1 MLTCAVLLAFF
12 QVSGPSDVWFGVGFD
27 ATLMDQQP
35 YAIIVDGHGS
45 VTERQLAKESPGT
58 QLQQSVKV
66 VSSTVAAG
74 IRTVSACVN
83 VCVRACVN
91 VCVRACVCVN
101 LCTCVTLCVRVNV
114 CTCGSVRECARACVA
129 TFFFGVLCAC
139 VVFWLGVSS
148 SRHPLELLLLLVLVE
163 CCTHTLSIYADVRS
177 LPVT

>member
-74 IRTVSACVN
+74 IRTVSACVC
-83 VCVRACVN
+83 VCVYVCVCVN
-91 VCVRACVCVN
+91 VCVRACVCVTV
-101 LCTCVTLCVRVNV
+101 CTCVNV
-114 CTCGSVRECARACVA
+114 CTC
-129 TFFFGVLCAC
+129 
-139 VVFWLGVSS
+139 
-148 SRHPLELLLLLVLVE
+148 
-163 CCTHTLSIYADVRS
+163 
-177 LPVT
+177 

>member
-74 IRTVSACVN
+74 IRTVSACVCVCVLMC
-83 VCVRACVN
+83 VCVR
-91 VCVRACVCVN
+91 VCVCQC
-101 LCTCVTLCVRVNV
+101 V
-114 CTCGSVRECARACVA
+114 CTCMCV
-129 TFFFGVLCAC
+129 CDC
-139 VVFWLGVSS
+139 VYV
-148 SRHPLELLLLLVLVE
+148 
-163 CCTHTLSIYADVRS
+163 C
-177 LPVT
+177 

>member
-74 IRTVSACVN
+74 IRTVSACV
-83 VCVRACVN
+83 CVCVN
-91 VCVRACVCVN
+91 VCV
-101 LCTCVTLCVRVNV
+101 CTCVHVLMCVYVHV
-114 CTCGSVRECARACVA
+114 CV
-129 TFFFGVLCAC
+129 
-139 VVFWLGVSS
+139 
-148 SRHPLELLLLLVLVE
+148 
-163 CCTHTLSIYADVRS
+163 
-177 LPVT
+177 

>member
-74 IRTVSACVN
+74 IRTVSACVDVCVLMC
-83 VCVRACVN
+83 VCVR
-91 VCVRACVCVN
+91 VCVCQC
-101 LCTCVTLCVRVNV
+101 V
-114 CTCGSVRECARACVA
+114 CTCMCV
-129 TFFFGVLCAC
+129 CDC
-139 VVFWLGVSS
+139 VYV
-148 SRHPLELLLLLVLVE
+148 
-163 CCTHTLSIYADVRS
+163 C
-177 LPVT
+177 